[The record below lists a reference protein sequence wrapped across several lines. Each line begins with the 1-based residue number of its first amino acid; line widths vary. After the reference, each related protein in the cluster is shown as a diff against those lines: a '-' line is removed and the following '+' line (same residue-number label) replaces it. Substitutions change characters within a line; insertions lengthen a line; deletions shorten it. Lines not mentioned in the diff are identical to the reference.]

1 MIENLKV
8 LFFILN
14 KKQKNRL
21 LLLSI
26 LMIVS
31 GLFEIV
37 SIISLIEYVK
47 FLTFDNQ
54 KSNFLILGKI
64 FEQEFLT
71 SFLSVKTFGII
82 LIFFLILNMIFAL
95 MLIYFSSQ
103 FSYITG
109 GEIEFDLYKLY
120 LKKNYLFHINTT
132 SSRLLNNLNTLVPRI
147 TNNIIEPALVI
158 FSKFFFIIPM
168 IIGLIIFEP
177 VVTIL
182 TVSLSFFLYL
192 LFYVTF
198 RKILWSQGKIENK
211 IWRDKYTILQES
223 FGGIKDIKIFNKYSY
238 FFLSFKKIYI
248 SIANL
253 AVKRGMIGRSPKYL
267 IELFVF
273 VLTVLL
279 VIILNTQL
287 NMNFNEIVTYLS
299 IFVISAY
306 KILPAF
312 QAIYYNGSLIR
323 NNLPAF
329 IEMREDL
336 EEAKSIIDLDRIYNN
351 NTKFKF
357 DTFER
362 LDLDKIS
369 FSYENKKTG
378 DVTLKNISF
387 TIKKGEK
394 VAITGPSGSG
404 KSTLIHII
412 AGLINPDTGLIK
424 INTETLS
431 YKNIN
436 HWQNLLGFV
445 PQNIFL
451 SEKSIIENIGF
462 GLGLN
467 DINVER
473 IKKVCDLAKL
483 QDLISTLPS
492 GYNTLVGERGAKL
505 SGGQQQRLGIA
516 RAIFHDPKILI
527 FDEATNALDALTENE
542 ILNSINLLSK
552 NITVVMIAHR
562 LDIIKNFDKIIFLDE
577 GLLVDSGNY
586 DELYKKNSSFKRLV
600 DLHNNNKEFK

>member
-8 LFFILN
+8 LFFLLN
-14 KKQKNRL
+14 NKQKNRL

-54 KSNFLILGKI
+54 QSNFLILSKI
-64 FEQEFLT
+64 FKQEFLT
-71 SFLSVKTFGII
+71 SFLTVKTFGII
-82 LIFFLILNMIFAL
+82 LIFILILNMIFAL

-109 GEIEFDLYKLY
+109 GEIEFDLYRLY

-132 SSRLLNNLNTLVPRI
+132 SSHLLNNLNKLVPRI

-158 FSKFFFIIPM
+158 FSKLFFIIPM

-177 VVTIL
+177 VVTIFA
-182 TVSLSFFLYL
+182 VSLSFFLYL

-211 IWRDKYTILQES
+211 ISKDKYTILQES

-253 AVKRGMIGRSPKYL
+253 AVKRGMIGKSPKYL

-279 VIILNTQL
+279 VIVLNTQFNL
-287 NMNFNEIVTYLS
+287 NFNEIVTYLS

-329 IEMREDL
+329 SEMRVDL
-336 EEAKSIIDLDRIYNN
+336 EETKSIINTDRIYNN
-351 NTKFKF
+351 NNKFKL

-424 INTETLS
+424 INSETLS
-431 YKNIN
+431 NKNIN

-467 DINVER
+467 DINLER
-473 IKKVCDLAKL
+473 IKKVCDIAKL

-552 NITVVMIAHR
+552 NITVIMIAHR

-600 DLHNNNKEFK
+600 DLHNNNKELN